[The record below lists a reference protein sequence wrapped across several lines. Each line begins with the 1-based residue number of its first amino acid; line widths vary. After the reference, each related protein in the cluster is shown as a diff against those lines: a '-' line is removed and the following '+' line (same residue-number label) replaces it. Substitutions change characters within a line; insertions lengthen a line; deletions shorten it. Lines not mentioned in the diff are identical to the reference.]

1 MVAVIIVSVIFLL
14 AFYFLALKI
23 IKRMKALVDNTNSLS
38 FENFYNFAGIGVIIY
53 DEAGNIIYANDYLR
67 NLSKKEIIGLSI
79 TKWIPDLYQL
89 INQSSQ
95 KLNLTYEGIDFQAKL
110 FPLTRAVILKDI
122 SNYQQLLTKTS
133 MEKPVIALLGI
144 DNLRHTINLIS
155 DSKGIT
161 INNAIKKQIVD
172 WALANHILLR
182 FYTDESAI
190 LVMNEIDY
198 SSIASNN
205 FEILELIKKKAKQYK
220 VDLSL
225 SLGVGYGNSNYNLL
239 YEYALK
245 NLELAQARG
254 GDQAI
259 VRNHFYPDLTYYGHQ
274 KPTIKSSSQIEIRK
288 FSSRLATAMKSCSNI
303 LISGHK
309 FADFDCIASTLCFY
323 YIAKSYNNNVKIY
336 LDFKC
341 LDKNARNNINK
352 IIPSEIIEEA
362 YISSNK
368 LKDYVTDKT
377 LIIVGDTHVPER
389 MEVNSVLDQT
399 ENIIVIDH
407 HIRNPNQ
414 IEKVRDLFIEPT
426 ASSTSEI
433 SIEIKIY
440 QDKEI
445 PLPKWL
451 ATLLLTGIMMDTNFF
466 RMRTG
471 SRTFAASS
479 YLQKKNANFI
489 QAQNLLKTDINE
501 QKLIFNVLKN
511 AIKAKEKVFFTAA
524 DESEVID
531 RSTLAQIAQNLIQI
545 QNSFVG
551 IAIGVDPSGTPC
563 MSVRS
568 NGLANVI
575 SFAIALKGGGH
586 FDAAAAQGEGMT
598 YADFKKLVLE
608 TIEKW
613 DFNIESNTN

>member
-220 VDLSL
+220 VKLHVLNWLSIF
-225 SLGVGYGNSNYNLL
+225 
-239 YEYALK
+239 
-245 NLELAQARG
+245 R
-254 GDQAI
+254 
-259 VRNHFYPDLTYYGHQ
+259 PLTTYVIHYFRVC
-274 KPTIKSSSQIEIRK
+274 PSCYIK
-288 FSSRLATAMKSCSNI
+288 
-303 LISGHK
+303 
-309 FADFDCIASTLCFY
+309 
-323 YIAKSYNNNVKIY
+323 
-336 LDFKC
+336 
-341 LDKNARNNINK
+341 
-352 IIPSEIIEEA
+352 
-362 YISSNK
+362 
-368 LKDYVTDKT
+368 
-377 LIIVGDTHVPER
+377 
-389 MEVNSVLDQT
+389 
-399 ENIIVIDH
+399 
-407 HIRNPNQ
+407 
-414 IEKVRDLFIEPT
+414 
-426 ASSTSEI
+426 
-433 SIEIKIY
+433 
-440 QDKEI
+440 
-445 PLPKWL
+445 
-451 ATLLLTGIMMDTNFF
+451 
-466 RMRTG
+466 
-471 SRTFAASS
+471 
-479 YLQKKNANFI
+479 
-489 QAQNLLKTDINE
+489 
-501 QKLIFNVLKN
+501 
-511 AIKAKEKVFFTAA
+511 
-524 DESEVID
+524 
-531 RSTLAQIAQNLIQI
+531 
-545 QNSFVG
+545 
-551 IAIGVDPSGTPC
+551 
-563 MSVRS
+563 
-568 NGLANVI
+568 
-575 SFAIALKGGGH
+575 
-586 FDAAAAQGEGMT
+586 
-598 YADFKKLVLE
+598 
-608 TIEKW
+608 
-613 DFNIESNTN
+613 